1 MPLML
6 DEISVSTVPADA
18 APDVDLAVALK
29 IDAVFDRVIGQLF
42 TKSPELFAGAKE
54 IADPKAS
61 VAWEITAAPKISLLA
76 PNTLE
81 AILTAAYSAAS
92 GKKEIPSDASLML
105 KSAAQAGV
113 RLDPCNFHLKVAVS
127 KGSES
132 ASLECD
138 LTFTA
143 TALLSISPESGLV
156 VTPVSAELTDAS
168 YDTLRKQLSTE
179 DDPFRDLLFFLIDA
193 AVLPM
198 VMQKIQDKLVFPIP
212 DLSFHGV
219 ALASPQIMVTPDSKR
234 LVVMARA
241 ISNRPRGAVKFDR
254 PSLRGATLPDRD
266 AVVVV
271 SRDLINRAAAAG
283 IEAMGELGLSK
294 SGKIGGLSYDLTA
307 DIHVESLDVVLGD
320 ASSKPVAHLG
330 DNAAALRIKATFYV
344 QGELTLR
351 TRHLSVGI
359 GFVSDLI
366 EDFPFK
372 ATLSI
377 IDSQVFVDLSCDF
390 QRSLRLTWR
399 GADAYKTL
407 VADLVGILK
416 TIEQEISDKVRS
428 FINSRS
434 LHLLALETLP
444 LIPLGEI
451 GGVPYVVGLEAMQI
465 SSMPDALTL
474 GVDVS
479 LRIPVPTTP
488 LHRYRFKVKRHWTY
502 CIATDSPGD
511 GWELDKDPTGFATP
525 TAGAD
530 ATWARRCFLSFADE
544 PAFGRRHYYGA
555 VGYARLQPP
564 LPQVSGVDLSGEG
577 VQYRTYHGDREPVF
591 EAIEEQPFRVY
602 RDAQAGAVAVHQ
614 IFLPIGH
621 KGISKRPSPHL
632 ANLVR
637 SHDLSSWLKDD
648 WVDGGIVFYL
658 PVAAGEEASA
668 KAKGGLKAA
677 KPGKAAKPAKVGA
690 KTRPP
695 NRR

>member
-1 MPLML
+1 ML
-6 DEISVSTVPADA
+6 DEISVSSVPADA

-29 IDAVFDRVIGQLF
+29 MDAVFDRVVGQLF
-42 TKSPELFAGAKE
+42 AKSPELFAGAKE

-61 VAWEITAAPKISLLA
+61 VAWALTAAPKISLVA

-81 AILTAAYSAAS
+81 PILTAAYSAAS
-92 GKKEIPSDASLML
+92 GKTEIPPDAWLML

-113 RLDPCNFHLKVAVS
+113 RVEPCNFHLKVAVS
-127 KGSES
+127 KDSES

-143 TALLSISPESGLV
+143 TALLSISAEDALV
-156 VTPVSAELTDAS
+156 VTPVSAELTDSS
-168 YDTLRKQLSTE
+168 YDTLRKQLGAQ

-219 ALASPQIMVTPDSKR
+219 ALASPQIIVTPDNKR

-241 ISNRPRGAVKFDR
+241 ISNRPRGAAKFAR
-254 PSLRGATLPDRD
+254 PSLKGAVLPDRD

-294 SGKIGGLSYDLTA
+294 SGRIGSLSYDLAA

-320 ASSKPVAHLG
+320 ASRKSVSHLG

-344 QGELTLR
+344 QGELTIR

-377 IDSQVFVDLSCDF
+377 VDSQVFVDLSCDF
-390 QRSLRLTWR
+390 QRSLKLTWR

-407 VADLVGILK
+407 VADLAAILK
-416 TIEQEISDKVRS
+416 TVEQEINDKVRRY
-428 FINSRS
+428 INSRT

-451 GGVPYVVGLEAMQI
+451 GGVPYVVGLEAMRI
-465 SSMPDALTL
+465 SSAPDALTL
-474 GVDVS
+474 GVDLS

-511 GWELDKDPTGFATP
+511 GWELDKDATGFATP

-530 ATWARRCFLSFADE
+530 ATWARRCFLSHESE
-544 PAFGRRHYYGA
+544 PAYHNRHYYGA
-555 VGYARLQPP
+555 VDTGSSGGGMP
-564 LPQVSGVDLSGEG
+564 LPSVPNVDMSGEG
-577 VQYRTYHGDREPVF
+577 LEYRTYHGDRE
-591 EAIEEQPFRVY
+591 AIFQVVEEQPFRVY
-602 RDAQAGAVAVHQ
+602 RDAQAGAVAVHR
-614 IFLPIGH
+614 IFLPIGR
-621 KGISKRPSPHL
+621 KGISKRTSPHL

-637 SHDLSSWLKDD
+637 SQDLPSWLKDD
-648 WVDGGIVFYL
+648 WVDGGIVFHL
-658 PVAAGEEASA
+658 PVAAGEETPA

-677 KPGKAAKPAKVGA
+677 KPGKAAKPAKGGA
-690 KTRPP
+690 RTRPSKK
-695 NRR
+695 R

>member
-1 MPLML
+1 MPLMF

-241 ISNRPRGAVKFDR
+241 IANRPRGAVKFDR

-320 ASSKPVAHLG
+320 ASRKPVAHLG

-351 TRHLSVGI
+351 TRHLSVGV

-407 VADLVGILK
+407 VADLAAILK
-416 TIEQEISDKVRS
+416 TIEQEISDRVRS

-465 SSMPDALTL
+465 SSVPDALTL
-474 GVDVS
+474 GVDLS

-488 LHRYRFKVKRHWTY
+488 LHRYRFKVKRNWTY

-530 ATWARRCFLSFADE
+530 ATWARRCFLSHESE
-544 PAFGRRHYYGA
+544 PAYHNRHYYGT
-555 VGYARLQPP
+555 VDTGSSGGQWP
-564 LPQVSGVDLSGEG
+564 LPSVPNVDMPGEG
-577 VQYRTYHGDREPVF
+577 LEYRTYHGDREGIFVV
-591 EAIEEQPFRVY
+591 IEEQPFRVY
-602 RDAQAGAVAVHQ
+602 RDAQAGAVAIHQ
-614 IFLPIGH
+614 IFLPISLKPIRKH
-621 KGISKRPSPHL
+621 TSPHL

-637 SHDLSSWLKDD
+637 SHDLPGWLKDD

-668 KAKGGLKAA
+668 KAEGGLKA
-677 KPGKAAKPAKVGA
+677 GKAAKPTKVGA
-690 KTRPP
+690 RTRPSKK
-695 NRR
+695 R